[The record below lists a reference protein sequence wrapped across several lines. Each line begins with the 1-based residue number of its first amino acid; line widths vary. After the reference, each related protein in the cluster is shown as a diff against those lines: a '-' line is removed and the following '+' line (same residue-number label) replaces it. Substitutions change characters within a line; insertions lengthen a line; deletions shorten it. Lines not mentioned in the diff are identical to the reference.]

1 MTILE
6 VLNELNNLL
15 KADDIPIYYKPSI
28 KAIMDNVKLEQNK
41 KTCKGCLYEMNSG
54 FEEECHYCNRC
65 GSDRY
70 VSKEEYFNEDEEDEE

>member
-1 MTILE
+1 MTILG

-28 KAIMDNVKLEQNK
+28 KTIMDNVKLEQNK
-41 KTCKGCLYEMNSG
+41 KTCEGCLYENTAD
-54 FEEECHYCNRC
+54 FEEGCRYCNRL

-70 VSKEEYFNEDEEDEE
+70 VNKEEYYDDEEEDDE